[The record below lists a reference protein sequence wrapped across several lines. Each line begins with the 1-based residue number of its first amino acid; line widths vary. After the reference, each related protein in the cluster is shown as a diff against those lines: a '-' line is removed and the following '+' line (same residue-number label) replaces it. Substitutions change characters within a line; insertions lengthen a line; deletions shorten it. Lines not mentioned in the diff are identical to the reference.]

1 MLAISPYS
9 RPGTVHRFVNTTDVL
24 ATAESML
31 GLAPLSQFDRFGRP
45 LADWSAT
52 PDLRPYDAIE
62 PAQSITERNPARG
75 VGAATSRHLDLAN
88 ADRVDDATFNHLLWR
103 ALKGES
109 AAYPGARRQ
118 TPLDAARDR

>member
-1 MLAISPYS
+1 
-9 RPGTVHRFVNTTDVL
+9 VHRFVNTTDVL

-45 LADWSAT
+45 LVEWSAT
-52 PDLRPYDAIE
+52 ADLRPYDAIQ
-62 PAQSITERNPARG
+62 PVQSITDRNPARG
-75 VGAATSRHLDLAN
+75 VGAAESRHLDLAS

-103 ALKGES
+103 ALKGDR

-118 TPLDAARDR
+118 TPLDAARER